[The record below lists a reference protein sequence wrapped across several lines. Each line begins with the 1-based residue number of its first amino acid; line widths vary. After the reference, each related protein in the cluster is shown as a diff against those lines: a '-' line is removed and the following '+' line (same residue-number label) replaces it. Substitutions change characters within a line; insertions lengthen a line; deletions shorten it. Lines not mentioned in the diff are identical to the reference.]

1 MTTEGF
7 KRRLTAIFSA
17 DAEGYSRLM
26 REDEEATIR
35 TLTAYRSAMTNLIQQ
50 YRGRVV
56 DSPGDNLLAEFSSVV
71 DAVNCAIE
79 VQREL
84 AERNAELPE
93 NRRMKF
99 RIGVNLGDV
108 VLEGERIYGEG
119 VNIAARVEGL
129 AEGGGI
135 CISGTVYDAV
145 ETKLGLEYEYLG
157 EQAVKNIPK
166 PVRVYR
172 VLSFPGAAAH
182 RVVKA
187 KKGVERRW
195 RKLAL
200 AIGLVVVLGVGA
212 TLLWSF
218 YLRPRPPMEP
228 ASVEEMA
235 FPLPERPSIAVL
247 PFTNISE
254 DPRQDYFADGMTE
267 DLITDLSKI
276 SGLFVIA
283 RNSVFTYKG
292 KPVKV
297 EQISRE
303 LGVRYVLEGSV
314 RKADDRVRINAQ
326 LIDATT
332 GGHLWAERYDGK
344 LGDIFALQDKVT
356 QKIVAALAVKLTA
369 GEEQQTTRR
378 GTENIAAYDAF
389 LQGWQHYRR
398 ITRDD
403 LAKAVMHLKKAI
415 ELDPNYGRAHA
426 ALASAYWLSYRRG
439 WSWKMDWP
447 YEVKSR
453 VPLLA
458 HEHLEKALKSPTSL
472 AHQVAS
478 WILVHEPLHE
488 EAIAEAERAIALN
501 PNDVDSL
508 FAMARALIFGGRAHE
523 GADYVKRAMRLDP
536 HYPAQYLSFLG
547 LAQFCTGQ
555 LEEAAIALERAH
567 KRNPELEAYPLVA
580 TYAHLGRE
588 EEAADILAE
597 YLRKTWE
604 GGPSMLRDQPRVRW
618 VLTYY
623 PFKNQADTDRFAD
636 GLRKAGLPLKRATYI
651 LVLDPYCKSA
661 YELMAYAHLRHVWF
675 GWSKSPGGSL
685 ELARKLAQKAVASD
699 ESSPEARAVLG
710 LTYLMKREHE
720 KAIAEGERAVA
731 LGPNNTV
738 ALLQLAWTLRHTGR
752 PEEGIALEKKAIGL
766 HPWGESAHFHN
777 LGMAYFTSRRY
788 EEAISTFRKALEK
801 EPKNQF
807 AYMGLAA
814 AYTYLGHEEDARGA
828 AAKVLTLDPTFSLD
842 HYAKILPFKN
852 PDDRDQLIN
861 ALRKAGLN

>member
-1 MTTEGF
+1 MAEERA
-7 KRRLTAIFSA
+7 KRKLSAILSA
-17 DAEGYSRLM
+17 DVKGYSCLM
-26 REDEEATIR
+26 GEDELATIE
-35 TLTAYRSAMTNLIQQ
+35 TLKNYREIMAALINRFQ
-50 YRGRVV
+50 GRVV
-56 DSPGDNLLAEFSSVV
+56 DSPGDNVLAEFSSVV
-71 DAVNCAIE
+71 DALDCSVEI
-79 VQREL
+79 QKEL
-84 AERNAELPE
+84 KQKNEELLE
-93 NRRMKF
+93 NRRMEF

-108 VLEGERIYGEG
+108 VEDGERIYGDG
-119 VNIAARVEGL
+119 VNIAARVESL

-135 CISGTVYDAV
+135 CISGTAFDQIGK
-145 ETKLGLEYEYLG
+145 KLPLGYEYLG
-157 EQAVKNIPK
+157 EQTVKNIEK

-172 VLSFPGAAAH
+172 VLTEPEAAGKVIGEK
-182 RVVKA
+182 RSWLI
-187 KKGVERRW
+187 RW
-195 RKLAL
+195 QWAAL
-200 AIGLVVVLGVGA
+200 AVVVVLLVGVLIWIRLSA
-212 TLLWSF
+212 
-218 YLRPRPPMEP
+218 PPTEV
-228 ASVEEMA
+228 ASVDKMA
-235 FPLPERPSIAVL
+235 FPLPDKPSIAVL
-247 PFTNISE
+247 PFENLSRDLE
-254 DPRQDYFADGMTE
+254 QEYFADGMTD

-283 RNSVFTYKG
+283 RNSAFTYKG
-292 KPVKV
+292 KPVKIRQV
-297 EQISRE
+297 AEE

-369 GEEQQTTRR
+369 GEEQQITRK

-403 LAKAVMHLKKAI
+403 LAKAATHLKKAI

-426 ALASAYWLSYRRG
+426 ALAAAYWLSYRRG
-439 WSWKMDWP
+439 WSWEMDWP
-447 YEVKSR
+447 YEVKSKA
-453 VPLLA
+453 PLLA

-478 WILVHEPLHE
+478 WMLVHEPLYE

-501 PNDVDSL
+501 PNDIDNL

-523 GADYVKRAMRLDP
+523 GADYVKKAMRLDP

-547 LAQFCTGQ
+547 LAQFCMGQ
-555 LEEAAIALERAH
+555 LEEAAITLERAH
-567 KRNPELEAYPLVA
+567 KRNPELEAYPLVV

-588 EEAADILAE
+588 EEAADLLAE

-604 GGPSMLRDQPRVRW
+604 GRKDTLRGTQPRVRW

-636 GLRKAGLPLKRATYI
+636 GLRKVGLPLKRATYTF
-651 LVLDPYCKSA
+651 VLDPYCKSA

-675 GWSKSPGGSL
+675 GWSKSPARSL
-685 ELARKLAQKAVASD
+685 ELAWKLAQKAVTSA
-699 ESSPEARAVLG
+699 ESSPEAHAVLG
-710 LTYLMKREHE
+710 LTYLIKREHE

-731 LGPNNTV
+731 LGPNNTA

-752 PEEGIALEKKAIGL
+752 PEEAIALEKKAIGL

-777 LGMAYFTSRRY
+777 LGMAYFTARRY
-788 EEAISTFRKALEK
+788 EEAISAFKKALEK
-801 EPKNQF
+801 GPENQF

-814 AYTYLGHEEDARGA
+814 AYTYLGREEKARPA
-828 AAKVLTLDPTFSLD
+828 AAELLRIDPTFSLD

-852 PDDRDQLIN
+852 QEDKEHLIN
-861 ALRKAGLN
+861 ALRKAGLK